1 MSPGRCLWNGTF
13 PALTSSRSWDDK
25 SPLWA
30 NFLRPSTAE
39 QRECWWRVHVWEP
52 PSIQW
57 DISKYPFQV
66 VETREDVLTGHKASS
81 PDIEQTAGKTSSVF
95 YIEDHSKVCLNR
107 HQSGEIHGLTSL
119 KGWLESGFIGLRPAV
134 CPVVL
139 SHYEK
144 EHSRQ
149 RQRDHLWE
157 EKNPQESLSPRN

>member
-1 MSPGRCLWNGTF
+1 M
-13 PALTSSRSWDDK
+13 
-25 SPLWA
+25 
-30 NFLRPSTAE
+30 
-39 QRECWWRVHVWEP
+39 
-52 PSIQW
+52 
-57 DISKYPFQV
+57 
-66 VETREDVLTGHKASS
+66 ETREDVLTGHKASS